1 MKKMTSDRHEDG
13 KLIPPEAGDILDI
26 VYCVKKRKK
35 IHKSRIYVCTKG
47 HTMELKMYVYI
58 VMGKIWCSAIGYSYA

>member
-35 IHKSRIYVCTKG
+35 FIKAEY
-47 HTMELKMYVYI
+47 MYAQ
-58 VMGKIWCSAIGYSYA
+58 KATRWS